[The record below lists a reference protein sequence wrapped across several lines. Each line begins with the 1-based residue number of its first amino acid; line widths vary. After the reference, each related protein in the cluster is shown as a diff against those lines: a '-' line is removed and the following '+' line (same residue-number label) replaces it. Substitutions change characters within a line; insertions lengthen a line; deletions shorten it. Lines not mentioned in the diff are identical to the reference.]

1 MVTHH
6 HMDTTQLDL
15 VLSALAHPSRRRILD
30 LVTAMPGMSVKA
42 VASHFDV
49 SRIAVLKQVRLLEAA
64 GLITSQKRG
73 RIRHL
78 FFNPIPIQQIYD
90 RWTTQYAGFWTGRMA
105 DLKTRIEGRAE
116 LENNKSA

>member
-1 MVTHH
+1 
-6 HMDTTQLDL
+6 MDTTQLDL
-15 VLSALAHPSRRRILD
+15 VLSAMAHPSRRRMLD

-73 RIRHL
+73 RVRHL

-90 RWTTQYAGFWTGRMA
+90 RWTTQYAGFWAGRMA

-116 LENNKSA
+116 LEKNKSA